1 MKLKFKSIAQQN
13 GEQNI
18 VEFEAETTVEQTE
31 FKDLYDSEVYK
42 YTTLTF
48 IDPQNKKATR
58 IEFNPKRI
66 NMLNDFA
73 TLEFRLNELSE
84 YSKINVNGNNFGLKT
99 LLTNYEFNE
108 LNHNFEYKLFSM
120 HDDPMG
126 EFKIF
131 IELFE

>member
-1 MKLKFKSIAQQN
+1 MKLKFKSIALQN
-13 GEQNI
+13 GEENI

-48 IDPQNKKATR
+48 IDPESKKATR

-73 TLEFRLNELSE
+73 TLELRINELSE
-84 YSKINVNGNNFGLKT
+84 YSKISVNGNNFGLKT
-99 LLTNYEFNE
+99 LLTKYEFNE
-108 LNHNFEYKLFSM
+108 QNHNFEYKLFSM
-120 HDDPMG
+120 NDDPMG

-131 IELFE
+131 IKLFE